1 MDNFEGKNIQRQN
14 TSRDNEND
22 IKKEIEK
29 LLRKSE
35 TISHHDMSILKN
47 KYGNDAIVEQIEKG
61 YIEKYTEISK
71 RAKKFAKLI
80 REKYANNKY
89 PFHILLEKA
98 YKYKQK
104 YGLSD
109 AEFTEFQRRYES
121 ELVGLKSTDVIL
133 PNTNITKLLG
143 NVNNLNLNS
152 FTNKLNDHDYKI
164 LQEIIKL
171 NATSKPLHS
180 QIVLQSMQYEDCSIE
195 ALTGK
200 YDRNFHNVSNYVH
213 PVIAS
218 LFLPKITILDTHFL
232 LSNISNIVKSRYNNE
247 QFSNI
252 PDMQLYYSLSTDP
265 NDIVCDSVST
275 MSDLHNRAQLQNQ
288 LWNSVLSLRN
298 GQYYNNS
305 FREFINAVD
314 LCKLNKYDNPDLIY
328 GRNDGTILKR
338 LLSAFSFRPT
348 IVTTS
353 PIYQIFN
360 TNPYQQNVSPVVTYV
375 HMINL
380 KLPTSLTDNTPV
392 YLKDALEQN
401 QLFIEN
407 GNIVPKHTAL
417 IYSRGV
423 LIFYVDR
430 RANIINLSETMN
442 PYSIPRLPLA
452 IAGFERLNDRE
463 VHFDTTFKIR
473 EDIYNLRSVVLSEV
487 NKTPDNAKLN
497 LIVGSS
503 AAFIQHKDHTKG
515 RYTNEC
521 FLYDP
526 YAVTQT
532 KLTAGVVKKIEPIVQ
547 ISETPSFD
555 APNTSF
561 IEMARKRGI
570 IFIYELKQI
579 KDQIQLA
586 Y

>member
-1 MDNFEGKNIQRQN
+1 MDNLESKNIQRQN
-14 TSRDNEND
+14 SSRDNEND

-29 LLRKSE
+29 LLRKSD
-35 TISHHDMSILKN
+35 TISHHDMSHLKN

-80 REKYANNKY
+80 REKYADNKY

-121 ELVGLKSTDVIL
+121 ELVGLKSNDIIVPT
-133 PNTNITKLLG
+133 TNITKLLG

-152 FTNKLNDHDYKI
+152 FSNKLNDHDYKI

-171 NATSKPLHS
+171 HATSKPLHS
-180 QIVLQSMQYEDCSIE
+180 QIVLQSMQYEDCSYE

-218 LFLPKITILDTHFL
+218 LFLPKISILDNHFL
-232 LSNISNIVKSRYNNE
+232 LSNISNIVKTRYNNE
-247 QFSNI
+247 QFTTI

-275 MSDLHNRAQLQNQ
+275 MTDLHNRAQLQNQ

-348 IVTTS
+348 IVTTT

-360 TNPYQQNVSPVVTYV
+360 TNPYQQNVTPTVTYV

-380 KLPTSLTDNTPV
+380 KLPTSLTDNSPV

-430 RANIINLSETMN
+430 RANIINLSESMN
-442 PYSIPRLPLA
+442 PYSMPKLPFA
-452 IAGFERLNDRE
+452 IAGYERLNDRE

-503 AAFIQHKDHTKG
+503 AAFIQHKNPKSG

-526 YAVTQT
+526 YAVTQST
-532 KLTAGVVKKIEPIVQ
+532 LTAGVVKKIEPIVQ
-547 ISETPSFD
+547 ISETPTIAS
-555 APNTSF
+555 PNTSF

-570 IFIYELKQI
+570 IFIYELKQL

>member
-1 MDNFEGKNIQRQN
+1 MDNSESKNMQRQN

-35 TISHHDMSILKN
+35 TISHHDMSNLKN

-80 REKYANNKY
+80 REKYADNKY

-109 AEFTEFQRRYES
+109 AEFSEFQRRYES
-121 ELVGLKSTDVIL
+121 ELVGLKSNDVIA

-152 FTNKLNDHDYKI
+152 FSNKLNDHDYKI

-171 NATSKPLHS
+171 HATSKPLHS
-180 QIVLQSMQYEDCSIE
+180 QIVLQSMQYEDCSYE

-213 PVIAS
+213 PVIAA
-218 LFLPKITILDTHFL
+218 LFLPKINILDNHFL
-232 LSNISNIVKSRYNNE
+232 LSNISNIVKTRYNNE
-247 QFSNI
+247 QFTTI

-265 NDIVCDSVST
+265 NDIVCDSIST

-430 RANIINLSETMN
+430 RANIINLSESMN
-442 PYSIPRLPLA
+442 PYSMPKIPLG

-487 NKTPDNAKLN
+487 NKTPASAKLN

-503 AAFIQHKDHTKG
+503 SAFIQHKDPKKG

-532 KLTAGVVKKIEPIVQ
+532 TLTSGVVKKIDPIVQ
-547 ISETPSFD
+547 ISETPTLST
-555 APNTSF
+555 PNISF

-570 IFIYELKQI
+570 IFIYELKQV
-579 KDQIQLA
+579 KDDIQLA

>member
-1 MDNFEGKNIQRQN
+1 MDNSETKNMQRHN
-14 TSRDNEND
+14 SNRDTND
-22 IKKEIEK
+22 INAEIQK
-29 LLRKSE
+29 LLRKGE
-35 TISHHDMSILKN
+35 KINQQDINHLKS
-47 KYGNDAIVEQIEKG
+47 KFGNDAVVEQIEKG

-80 REKYANNKY
+80 REKYADNKY

-98 YKYKQK
+98 YKYKHK

-121 ELVGLKSTDVIL
+121 ELVGLKSNDVFI

-143 NVNNLNLNS
+143 SVTNLNLNS
-152 FTNKLNDHDYKI
+152 FSSKLNDHDYKI

-171 NATSKPLHS
+171 HATSKPLHS
-180 QIVLQSMQYEDCSIE
+180 QVVLQSMQYEDCSLE

-213 PVIAS
+213 PVIAA
-218 LFLPKITILDTHFL
+218 LFLPKISVLDNHFL
-232 LSNISNIVKSRYNNE
+232 LSNIANIVKTRYNNE
-247 QFSNI
+247 QFSSI

-275 MSDLHNRAQLQNQ
+275 INDLHNRAQLQNQ
-288 LWNSVLSLRN
+288 LWNAVLSLRN

-314 LCKLNKYDNPDLIY
+314 FCKLNKYDNPDLIY

-348 IVTTS
+348 IVTTT

-360 TNPYQQNVSPVVTYV
+360 TNPYQQNVTPIVTYV

-380 KLPTSLTDNTPV
+380 KLPTSLTDDTPV

-407 GNIVPKHTAL
+407 GNIVPKHTSL

-430 RANIINLSETMN
+430 RANIINLSESMN
-442 PYSIPRLPLA
+442 PYSMPKLPFA
-452 IAGFERLNDRE
+452 IAGYERLNDRQ
-463 VHFDTTFKIR
+463 VDFDITFKIR
-473 EDIYNLRSVVLSEV
+473 EDIYNLRSVVLSEI
-487 NKTPDNAKLN
+487 NKSPENAKMN

-503 AAFIQHKDHTKG
+503 TAIMQHKDPKNG
-515 RYTNEC
+515 RYINEC
-521 FLYDP
+521 LLYDP
-526 YAVTQT
+526 YAVTQST
-532 KLTAGVVKKIEPIVQ
+532 LVNGVMQRIDPIVQ
-547 ISETPSFD
+547 INDTPIPGD
-555 APNTSF
+555 NETSF

-570 IFIYELKQI
+570 VFIYELKQL
-579 KDQIQLA
+579 KEQIQLA
-586 Y
+586 F